1 MLQKN
6 RGMKHKGIVQEIS
19 EIILLRRRNFLLGP
33 SLPFFLRSFLSS
45 HFHSVILGPIMVN
58 RHGKSFKRI
67 ISNLWQGRDILF
79 IFKCQMRV
87 MN

>member
-1 MLQKN
+1 MSQKN
-6 RGMKHKGIVQEIS
+6 RGMKHEGIVQEVS
-19 EIILLRRRNFLLGP
+19 AIILLQRRNVLLGP

-58 RHGKSFKRI
+58 RHGESFKRI
-67 ISNLWQGRDILF
+67 NSWQGRDILF
-79 IFKCQMRV
+79 ILKCQTRL